1 LGAAPAVAVPPPPP
15 STVNP
20 GALRAAAAELSRAR
34 PQPKQ
39 TWQQVVV
46 RNVGFLGKLFPKG
59 CTLLIVGAVLATVAS
74 RSDGPVHHVSR
85 TLGAGADV
93 AEGLA
98 ELALSAIASTGS
110 LSQSMSTWAVDVL
123 TLSRGWSQDLWEGV
137 DLVNVVIEKRQ
148 GVIVADGP
156 VPMAAWIVSPH
167 GMHLHGGDE
176 VFVESM
182 LAAVQSIDKSIPFVR
197 SSFVRMNVSAKYNS
211 YLVEAAWTRSGHLL
225 LKWIVAGA
233 NFDVVWANPLWD
245 AVGLDPLTDS
255 ALVSAVL
262 EEHFRKLPDP
272 PQSRPAVVNIE
283 ITVWQALRS
292 SVDRWGRYLH
302 SCFFRGVSLTAPLPA
317 DNRSGVGHGKT
328 EW

>member
-1 LGAAPAVAVPPPPP
+1 MAVPPPPP

-74 RSDGPVHHVSR
+74 RSDGPVYHVSR

-225 LKWIVAGA
+225 LKWIAAGA

-255 ALVSAVL
+255 ALVFAVL
-262 EEHFRKLPDP
+262 EEYFRKLPDP
-272 PQSRPAVVNIE
+272 PQSRPAVVSIE

-302 SCFFRGVSLTAPLPA
+302 SCFFRGVSLAAPLPA

-328 EW
+328 EWQ